1 MGYEAQFIYHVMK
14 KGSQDVDLT
23 LFSDYTRGK
32 LYSNGDV
39 PRIPPLRLGFQI
51 DHRNGNWKSNLRL
64 TRALSQGH
72 GGVNEADTPGYN
84 LLNLNTHY
92 HIEDFKKADM
102 VVYAKGNNLLNENI
116 IWRRMVVNL
125 KFNRF
130 Y

>member
-1 MGYEAQFIYHVMK
+1 
-14 KGSQDVDLT
+14 
-23 LFSDYTRGK
+23 
-32 LYSNGDV
+32 
-39 PRIPPLRLGFQI
+39 LGFQL

-72 GGVNEADTPGYN
+72 SGVNEADTPGYN

-102 VVYAKGNNLLNENI
+102 VIYAKGNNLLNENI
-116 IWRRMVVNL
+116 RNSASFLRNFQPEGGIGAELGIRIS
-125 KFNRF
+125 